1 MGMIAGN
8 ISHEMYIRKKKYL
21 SKEDIV
27 IEEVEYVNGTIK
39 PICSY
44 YYAKIKD
51 YIPVLTQVLRH
62 LLD

>member
-21 SKEDIV
+21 SNNDIV
-27 IEEVEYVNGTIK
+27 IEEVEYVNDTIK

-44 YYAKIKD
+44 YYAKVED
-51 YIPVLTQVLRH
+51 YIPVLT
-62 LLD
+62 